1 MKSSKILIL
10 LSLAVFAAGG
20 TACYYQWQDLSSNQ
34 EKTAQLRSQVSK
46 QADVQK
52 QLDEITLKVD
62 QSQEKLN
69 HLEQGV
75 PVRAYVPTLMAEIE
89 SLGKL
94 NGIRV
99 TGVRPMAA
107 KFANP
112 VKKPTAGEEPVVEA
126 RKTYEEQLVEVKG
139 MGHFLKVLSFLEQL
153 ESFPKIVAVQS
164 VTMIPKNDLNS
175 KSDPSALEIV
185 IEIKAFVFPSSV
197 PSRTRL
203 TESEVNHE
211 GA

>member
-1 MKSSKILIL
+1 
-10 LSLAVFAAGG
+10 
-20 TACYYQWQDLSSNQ
+20 
-34 EKTAQLRSQVSK
+34 
-46 QADVQK
+46 
-52 QLDEITLKVD
+52 
-62 QSQEKLN
+62 
-69 HLEQGV
+69 
-75 PVRAYVPTLMAEIE
+75 MAEIE